1 MEDYHLISWVNT
13 EINKDNLVFD
23 YILDIED
30 KINIFFINNNLKLNS
45 DRDAFLIRLI
55 AYLYR
60 HSNN

>member
-1 MEDYHLISWVNT
+1 MISWVNT

-30 KINIFFINNNLKLNS
+30 KINIFFLNNDLHLNCG
-45 DRDAFLIRLI
+45 RDAFLIRLI

-60 HSNN
+60 QSN